1 MTAHLVA
8 VTSVFVRMPWNRLVG
23 VVALVATVGAGA
35 AAFQIDP
42 EVLTDVAT
50 PATGLWIPA
59 QPTGEIVRVDAASGG
74 ITARVSV
81 GEAGAELVV
90 GERDHDL
97 VVVDRTSGRVSL
109 VDPALHEVVRTGL
122 LHV

>member
-8 VTSVFVRMPWNRLVG
+8 VTSVFVRMPRNRLVG

-97 VVVDRTSGRVSL
+97 VVVDRVCCTIR
-109 VDPALHEVVRTGL
+109 
-122 LHV
+122 